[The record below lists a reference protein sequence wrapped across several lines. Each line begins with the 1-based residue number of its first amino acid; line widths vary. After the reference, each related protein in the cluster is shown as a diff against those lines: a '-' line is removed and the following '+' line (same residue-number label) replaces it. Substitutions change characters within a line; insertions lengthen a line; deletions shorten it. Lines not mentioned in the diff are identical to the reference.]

1 MDMLEK
7 VTRSLDVCRRSHA
20 NLPFDEEMKLAL
32 NDAFIA
38 LITLWAEAIKL
49 MRDNPYGI

>member
-7 VTRSLDVCRRSHA
+7 VTRSLDVCRRAHKDQR
-20 NLPFDEEMKLAL
+20 FDEEMRLAL

-38 LITLWAEAIKL
+38 LITLWSEAVKL
-49 MRDNPYGI
+49 MRDNPYGL